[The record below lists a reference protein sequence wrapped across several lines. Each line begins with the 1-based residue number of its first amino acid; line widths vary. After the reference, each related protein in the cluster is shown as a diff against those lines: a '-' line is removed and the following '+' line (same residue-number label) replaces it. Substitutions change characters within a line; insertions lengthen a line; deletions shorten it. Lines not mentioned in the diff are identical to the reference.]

1 MLLPNAAAARLTR
14 SDKIV
19 ELRFGGILIDKLYE
33 KLQGFGERE
42 NWLLL
47 RRLLNTAIQDAT
59 NGGHEEK
66 RDAER
71 LYKLI
76 ERHAEFVHHERLQE
90 ENLQTHVHIIFSL
103 SNAGSLKVALSQ
115 VGKREK
121 SRVLAFND
129 CFSTGPIRDLST
141 AEGEQ
146 RRQIWLMEHDRDSY
160 FSYTSNLDHQIE
172 RMIETLKSIPESK
185 TVVIWCADNAH
196 DQTGLRFA
204 LYLLREREQP
214 VHVVNVTQILRESSL
229 QQNKGET
236 PVYQSRI
243 ERETYIEIVKTY
255 GDGIPLDSDLRKRY
269 ESEWLEL
276 AGQDHVLRFWEEDR
290 VIGCEEDRMDALIL
304 QTVAELQE
312 QHHSGDLVT
321 AGDVV
326 FSILE
331 MSRQFVGYSYIV
343 YRIWFL
349 VSEGVLMFKGLPGFP
364 HQFSIG
370 LSKA

>member
-14 SDKIV
+14 SDETV
-19 ELRFGGILIDKLYE
+19 EFRFGGILIDKLYE

-59 NGGHEEK
+59 NVGHEEK

-76 ERHAEFVHHERLQE
+76 EHHAEIVHHDRLQE

-141 AEGEQ
+141 AEGQQ
-146 RRQIWLMEHDRDSY
+146 RREIWMMEHDRDSY
-160 FSYTSNLDHQIE
+160 FSYTSNLEHQIE
-172 RMIETLKSIPESK
+172 RMIETLKTIPESK

-204 LYLLREREQP
+204 SYLLRERKRP
-214 VHVVNVTQILRESSL
+214 VHVVNVTQILKESSL
-229 QQNKGET
+229 QQNNGEIT
-236 PVYQSRI
+236 VYQSRI
-243 ERETYIEIVKTY
+243 ERGTYIDIVKDY
-255 GDGIPLDSDLRKRY
+255 GDGIPLDFDTRKRY

-290 VIGCEEDRMDALIL
+290 VIGCEEDRMDAFIL
-304 QTVAELQE
+304 QSVAELQE
-312 QHHSGDLVT
+312 QHHSGDLVK
-321 AGDVV
+321 AGDVLDRI
-326 FSILE
+326 FEI
-331 MSRQFVGYSYIV
+331 SRQYVSYSYIV

-364 HQFSIG
+364 HQFSIS
-370 LSKA
+370 LPKA

>member
-1 MLLPNAAAARLTR
+1 M
-14 SDKIV
+14 
-19 ELRFGGILIDKLYE
+19 
-33 KLQGFGERE
+33 QGFGERE
-42 NWLLL
+42 NCLLL
-47 RRLLNTAIQDAT
+47 RRLLNTAIQDAA
-59 NGGHEEK
+59 NGGHEDK
-66 RDAER
+66 RAAEQ

-76 ERHAEFVHHERLQE
+76 EHHAEIVHHERLQE
-90 ENLQTHVHIIFSL
+90 EKLQTHVHIIFSL

-121 SRVLAFND
+121 SRVLAFNE

-141 AEGEQ
+141 AEGQQ
-146 RRQIWLMEHDRDSY
+146 RRQIWLMEHDKEAY
-160 FSYTSNLDHQIE
+160 FSNTINLEHQIE
-172 RMIETLKSIPESK
+172 RMIETLKTIPESK
-185 TVVIWCADNAH
+185 NVVIWCADNAH

-204 LYLLREREQP
+204 LYLLRERERP
-214 VHVVNVTQILRESSL
+214 VHVVNVTQILKESSL

-236 PVYQSRI
+236 PVFQSWI
-243 ERETYIEIVKTY
+243 ERGTYIEIVNRY

-276 AGQDHVLRFWEEDR
+276 EGQDHVLRFWEEGR

-312 QHHSGDLVT
+312 QHHSGDLVK
-321 AGDVV
+321 AGDVLS
-326 FSILE
+326 SILE
-331 MSRQFVGYSYIV
+331 MSRQFVSYSYIM

-349 VSEGVLMFKGLPGFP
+349 VSEGVLTFKGFPGFP

>member
-14 SDKIV
+14 SDETV

-42 NWLLL
+42 NGLLL

-66 RDAER
+66 RAAER

-76 ERHAEFVHHERLQE
+76 EHHAEIVQHERLQE

-115 VGKREK
+115 VGNREK
-121 SRVLAFND
+121 SRVLAFNE

-141 AEGEQ
+141 AEGQQ
-146 RRQIWLMEHDRDSY
+146 RRLIWLMEHDRDYY
-160 FSYTSNLDHQIE
+160 FSYTSNLEHQIE
-172 RMIETLKSIPESK
+172 RMIETLKTIPESK

-204 LYLLREREQP
+204 SYLLRERKRP
-214 VHVVNVTQILRESSL
+214 VHVVNVTQILKDSGHDDAPFSQAL
-229 QQNKGET
+229 
-236 PVYQSRI
+236 I
-243 ERETYIEIVKTY
+243 ERGTYIEIVKSY
-255 GDGIPLDSDLRKRY
+255 GDGIPLDSDLRRRY

-290 VIGCEEDRMDALIL
+290 VIGCEENRMDALIL

-312 QHHSGDLVT
+312 QHHSSDLVK

-331 MSRQFVGYSYIV
+331 MSRQFVSYSYIV

-370 LSKA
+370 LPKA

>member
-1 MLLPNAAAARLTR
+1 MC
-14 SDKIV
+14 
-19 ELRFGGILIDKLYE
+19 
-33 KLQGFGERE
+33 
-42 NWLLL
+42 
-47 RRLLNTAIQDAT
+47 
-59 NGGHEEK
+59 
-66 RDAER
+66 
-71 LYKLI
+71 KLI
-76 ERHAEFVHHERLQE
+76 EHHAEIVHHERLQE

-141 AEGEQ
+141 AEGQQ
-146 RRQIWLMEHDRDSY
+146 RREIWLMEHDRDSY
-160 FSYTSNLDHQIE
+160 FYNIINKDHQIE
-172 RMIETLKSIPESK
+172 RMIKMLKTISESK

-204 LYLLREREQP
+204 LYLLRERERP
-214 VHVVNVTQILRESSL
+214 IHVVNVTQILKESSL

-243 ERETYIEIVKTY
+243 ERGTYIDIVKNY
-255 GDGIPLDSDLRKRY
+255 GDGIPLSSDTRKRY

-276 AGQDHVLRFWEEDR
+276 EGQDHVLRFWEEDR

-304 QTVAELQE
+304 QSVAELQE
-312 QHHSGDLVT
+312 QHHSGDLVK

-331 MSRQFVGYSYIV
+331 MSRQFVSYSYIV

-370 LSKA
+370 LPKA

>member
-1 MLLPNAAAARLTR
+1 M
-14 SDKIV
+14 
-19 ELRFGGILIDKLYE
+19 
-33 KLQGFGERE
+33 
-42 NWLLL
+42 
-47 RRLLNTAIQDAT
+47 LNTAVQDAT
-59 NGGHEEK
+59 NVGHEEK

-71 LYKLI
+71 LCKLI
-76 ERHAEFVHHERLQE
+76 EHHAEIVHHERLQE

-141 AEGEQ
+141 AEGQQ
-146 RRQIWLMEHDRDSY
+146 RREIWLMEHDRDSY
-160 FSYTSNLDHQIE
+160 FYNIINKDHQIE
-172 RMIETLKSIPESK
+172 RMIKMLKTISESK

-204 LYLLREREQP
+204 LYLLRERERP
-214 VHVVNVTQILRESSL
+214 IHVVNVTQILKESSL

-243 ERETYIEIVKTY
+243 ERGTYIDIVKNY
-255 GDGIPLDSDLRKRY
+255 GDGIPLSSDTRKRY

-276 AGQDHVLRFWEEDR
+276 EGQDHVLRFWEEDR

-304 QTVAELQE
+304 QSVAELQE
-312 QHHSGDLVT
+312 QHHSGDLVK

-331 MSRQFVGYSYIV
+331 MSRQFVSYSYIV

-370 LSKA
+370 LPKA

>member
-1 MLLPNAAAARLTR
+1 M
-14 SDKIV
+14 
-19 ELRFGGILIDKLYE
+19 
-33 KLQGFGERE
+33 
-42 NWLLL
+42 
-47 RRLLNTAIQDAT
+47 
-59 NGGHEEK
+59 
-66 RDAER
+66 
-71 LYKLI
+71 YKLI
-76 ERHAEFVHHERLQE
+76 EHHAEIVHHERLQE

-141 AEGEQ
+141 AEGQQ
-146 RRQIWLMEHDRDSY
+146 RRQFWLIEHDRDSY
-160 FSYTSNLDHQIE
+160 FYNIINKDHQIE
-172 RMIETLKSIPESK
+172 RMIKMLKTISESK

-204 LYLLREREQP
+204 SYLLRERKRP
-214 VHVVNVTQILRESSL
+214 VHVVNVTQILKESSL

-236 PVYQSRI
+236 PVYQPRI
-243 ERETYIEIVKTY
+243 ERGTYIDIVKNY
-255 GDGIPLDSDLRKRY
+255 GDGIPLDSDTRKRY

-312 QHHSGDLVT
+312 QHHSGDLVK
-321 AGDVV
+321 AGDVLD
-326 FSILE
+326 SIFE
-331 MSRQFVGYSYIV
+331 ISRQYVSYSYIM

-349 VSEGVLMFKGLPGFP
+349 VSEGILTFKGLPGFP
-364 HQFSIG
+364 HQLAIG